1 MHEGRLEFGVLAPEQ
16 ACLARKIQPAAQRA
30 GTIQSALHAGT
41 HGVPYLPQ
49 VGIHVR
55 FPQAD
60 IVGQCH
66 SLPRNKRPDRGK
78 IPLRVHFPALRQ
90 RLPVNT
96 YAPAADAGGSEQVLR
111 RAVVLQRVQLHGV
124 GMRQIL
130 FRCVETDIRAVTQH
144 LAENAV
150 CSVTCSRHCQ
160 RAEQF
165 DAEPPCPIRFD
176 CVFRHPL
183 WPYCMGAGRPPPD
196 AVQFPQRFHDRLT
209 PRFRTEIASEQG
221 YYSTF
226 CMRLQAMGAKQ
237 Y

>member
-1 MHEGRLEFGVLAPEQ
+1 MLVLFLFSSPI
-16 ACLARKIQPAAQRA
+16 CG
-30 GTIQSALHAGT
+30 GTPTFIIE
-41 HGVPYLPQ
+41 P
-49 VGIHVR
+49 
-55 FPQAD
+55 
-60 IVGQCH
+60 
-66 SLPRNKRPDRGK
+66 
-78 IPLRVHFPALRQ
+78 
-90 RLPVNT
+90 
-96 YAPAADAGGSEQVLR
+96 
-111 RAVVLQRVQLHGV
+111 
-124 GMRQIL
+124 IL

-183 WPYCMGAGRPPPD
+183 WSYCMGAGRPPPD

-221 YYSTF
+221 YYNTF

-237 Y
+237 YGYVRETLI